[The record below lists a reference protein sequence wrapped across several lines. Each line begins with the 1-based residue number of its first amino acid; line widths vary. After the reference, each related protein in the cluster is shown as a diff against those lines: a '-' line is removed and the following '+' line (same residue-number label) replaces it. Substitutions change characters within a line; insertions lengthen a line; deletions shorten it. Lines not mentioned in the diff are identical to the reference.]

1 MNTEMRLRRALPV
14 AVAILLAACGGSGGY
29 DNGATPSTNGSMPV
43 VTIGAISAFGSVY
56 VNGVRYET
64 SGATISI
71 DDRPGIESQL
81 QVGDVVR
88 ISGRLNDDRRGG
100 TASSIDCNDAVE
112 GPVQSVD
119 LAAGTLVVLGQTVQT
134 DATTSFDDD
143 IQPASLAGLPVG
155 AVVEVSGFRDA
166 DGVIRATRIERHDPG
181 DEFEVT
187 GVVANHDAA
196 AKRFAISALI
206 VDYSTAQLDDLPGG
220 APADGLLVEVK
231 GRSLDANGV
240 LLATRVE
247 GERGDM
253 NADDGDEAEI
263 EGLITRFVSAT
274 DFDVNMQ
281 PVTTSAATRFENGT
295 SADLALNVRVEVEG
309 EIRDGVLQAEKV
321 EFERESDLRVSALVE
336 AIDAAAGSF
345 TVLGIRI
352 ETSAATRFEDKT
364 DAKLRPF
371 NVSELR
377 VGDFVEV
384 RGSAGSMPNS
394 IAATRVER
402 EDDEGEVE
410 LRGIATDVAD
420 PQLTILGVTVLTNAD
435 TEFENES
442 DISIGAAEF
451 FAQAQGRLV
460 SVDGRLEGDTL
471 VAREIELEGEGD
483 FHD

>member
-1 MNTEMRLRRALPV
+1 MNIETGLCRALPV
-14 AVAILLAACGGSGGY
+14 AAAILLAACGGSGGY
-29 DNGATPSTNGSMPV
+29 DNGATPTTNGSMPV
-43 VTIGAISAFGSVY
+43 VAIGAISAFGSVY
-56 VNGVRYET
+56 VNGVRYDT
-64 SGATISI
+64 SGAMVSI

-88 ISGRLNDDRRGG
+88 ISGRLNGDRRGG
-100 TASSIDCNDAVE
+100 TAASIDCNDAVE

-119 LAAGTLVVLGQTVQT
+119 LTTGTLVVLGQTVKV
-134 DATTSFDDD
+134 DATTSFDDN
-143 IQPASLAGLPVG
+143 IQPASLVGVPVG

-187 GVVANHDAA
+187 GVIANHDPA

-206 VDYSTAQLDDLPGG
+206 VDYVTAQLDDLPGG

-231 GRSLDANGV
+231 GWSLDANGV

-247 GERGDM
+247 GERGGM
-253 NADDGDEAEI
+253 NADDDDEAEI
-263 EGLITRFVSAT
+263 EGVITRFVSAT

-281 PVTTSAATRFENGT
+281 PVMTSAATRFENGT
-295 SADLALNVRVEVEG
+295 SVDLALNVRVEVEG
-309 EIRDGVLQAEKV
+309 DISNGVLQAEKV
-321 EFERESDLRVSALVE
+321 KFEGEADLRVAALVE
-336 AIDAAAGSF
+336 DIDAAAGSF

-352 ETSAATRFEDKT
+352 ETSVATRFEDKT

-384 RGSAGSMPNS
+384 RGSAGSMPDS
-394 IAATRVER
+394 VAAARVER

-410 LRGIATDVAD
+410 LRGTAADVVE
-420 PQLTILGVTVLTNAD
+420 PQLTILGVIVLTNAG

-442 DISIGAAEF
+442 DGSISAAEF
-451 FAQAQGRLV
+451 FARAPGSLV